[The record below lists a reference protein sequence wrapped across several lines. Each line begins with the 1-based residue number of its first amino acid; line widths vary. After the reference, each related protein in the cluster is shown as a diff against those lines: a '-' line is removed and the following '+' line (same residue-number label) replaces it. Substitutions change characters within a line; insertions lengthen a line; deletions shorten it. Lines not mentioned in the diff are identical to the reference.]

1 MKHMKYEFKNMNKQG
16 KRAYEE
22 YVSLKRKYIVKH
34 KKQLYNVC
42 LAIGTVGTLPPV
54 FLKQVAFTPVHVTF
68 VMTIIFG
75 ISAVLYSI
83 FKLLFHFEEHC
94 LTDREIAEFM
104 KKYDIEPDGIQE
116 MFGLFDQ
123 FEKEQH
129 KDKFMQNVV
138 GMFVAFAFAVLG
150 VWGNYHTGCMTVAFS
165 NSIIWAVAFVMG
177 AVYFVDFDH
186 GMQTFFD

>member
-1 MKHMKYEFKNMNKQG
+1 MKYGFKNMNKQG
-16 KRAYEE
+16 KRAYNE

-83 FKLLFHFEEHC
+83 FKLLFHFEEHR
-94 LTDREIAEFM
+94 LTGREIAEFM
-104 KKYDIEPDGIQE
+104 EKYDIEPDEIQE
-116 MFGLFDQ
+116 IFRLFDQ
-123 FEKEQH
+123 FEREQY
-129 KDKFMQNVV
+129 KDKFTQNLIGVL
-138 GMFVAFAFAVLG
+138 VAFGFAVLG
-150 VWGNYHTGCMTVAFS
+150 VWGNYHTGCMTVTFG
-165 NSIIWAVAFVMG
+165 NSIIWAAVFVMG

-186 GMQTFFD
+186 GMEAFFD